1 MVAGR
6 LRLDMAAHSIREVP
20 NNRRQMENPM
30 SYLHLDIRTLEGLEK
45 KKKKQVRTRQSCLQE
60 PGKSQQMMHKER
72 ARSDAY
78 DAVRGR

>member
-20 NNRRQMENPM
+20 NHRRQTENPM
-30 SYLHLDIRTLEGLEK
+30 SHPHPDVRTLEGLE

-60 PGKSQQMMHKER
+60 PRVSQHLVHEER
-72 ARSDAY
+72 AKSDAC
-78 DAVRGR
+78 DAVRGA